1 METYATQISAWAA
14 IKNSS
19 YVAVFIISAQY
30 LNLAPESIGML
41 TILIV
46 TDIITGIV
54 KSGVL
59 HGWRTIRSSRLAAG
73 TLSKMLLLL
82 IPVTLAVA
90 GKGVAI
96 DMTALAQGS
105 ITVLIL
111 SQLYSVIGNIH
122 AVQTKSEKNEFD
134 AVSFILRSI
143 RDLLE
148 RFMEKSSV
156 DHQK

>member
-19 YVAVFIISAQY
+19 YVAAFIISAQY

-46 TDIITGIV
+46 VDIVTGIV

-90 GKGVAI
+90 GKGVSI
-96 DMTALAQGS
+96 DMTSLAQGS

-134 AVSFILRSI
+134 AVAFILRSI

>member
-1 METYATQISAWAA
+1 METYATQISTWAA

-19 YVAVFIISAQY
+19 YVAAFVVSARY

-46 TDIITGIV
+46 VDIITGIV

-96 DMTALAQGS
+96 DMTSLAQGS

-143 RDLLE
+143 RELLE